1 MDLTVPVTVQ
11 EVTVGT
17 MEATVEATGTLRAVR
32 ETELLTEVD
41 GTLRWPAADEVPFQ
55 GMQIKKGQLIAR
67 VENEEHVLNAR
78 LETRKLVLTTAQRT
92 LKEQEVLFKRS
103 LVAEKDVEEARRVLS
118 EAESNLQAARIQIAK
133 TELRSPID
141 GSGLTDLT
149 AGAYV
154 QPRTLIGR
162 VMDYGEVLVDLK
174 VPNTHI
180 GTVVLRQPVRVEN
193 YAFPD
198 RTFPGRITSVE
209 PALDPVTRTFRVV
222 GTVENADLVL
232 RPGMFVRAEIV
243 TQARPNTVL
252 VPRRF
257 VLTRQNEKVVFVEE
271 EGRAQMRNVQ
281 TGLEDADHV
290 EILEGLEPGDRLIT
304 SNYETLRSR
313 TRVRVTG
320 EGTTVLP

>member
-1 MDLTVPVTVQ
+1 MKNPYLFPSILFRLAICGTLGVGCGRQNEQRTVDLTVPVTVQ

-133 TELRSPID
+133 TELRSPI
-141 GSGLTDLT
+141 
-149 AGAYV
+149 
-154 QPRTLIGR
+154 
-162 VMDYGEVLVDLK
+162 
-174 VPNTHI
+174 
-180 GTVVLRQPVRVEN
+180 
-193 YAFPD
+193 
-198 RTFPGRITSVE
+198 
-209 PALDPVTRTFRVV
+209 
-222 GTVENADLVL
+222 
-232 RPGMFVRAEIV
+232 EIAV
-243 TQARPNTVL
+243 C
-252 VPRRF
+252 
-257 VLTRQNEKVVFVEE
+257 
-271 EGRAQMRNVQ
+271 
-281 TGLEDADHV
+281 
-290 EILEGLEPGDRLIT
+290 
-304 SNYETLRSR
+304 S
-313 TRVRVTG
+313 
-320 EGTTVLP
+320 